1 MLDDPRREAT
11 VQASEQ
17 PDWEGR
23 PGGHRA
29 RAGLV
34 HLKVAAAMFQ
44 RREVERKVCW
54 AFESI
59 QS

>member
-1 MLDDPRREAT
+1 M
-11 VQASEQ
+11 QASEQ